1 MMRNTDAR
9 LQALEARFLPL
20 PAIEPMFVKI
30 RDSSIAEPGQP
41 EPQPVTDA
49 DLTGYASGAVHVPRM
64 PGESL
69 ADLQARCRQV
79 APTAIVWLARYAGRG
94 V

>member
-1 MMRNTDAR
+1 MRNVDKR
-9 LQALEARFLPL
+9 LQALEDRHLP
-20 PAIEPMFVKI
+20 PAPVRPMFIKI
-30 RDSSIAEPGQP
+30 RDASIPEPGQS
-41 EPQPVTDA
+41 EADPVTDA
-49 DLTGYASGAVHVPRM
+49 DLTGYAAGAVHVPRL
-64 PGESL
+64 PGETL